1 MIKTTLSNRRSTRIR
16 LLSAA
21 GLSPIERQMGRAM
34 RAPDEHAGDGGDA
47 GAGDGAA
54 GADGAGA
61 SALGAAAAEA
71 QDGGADSGAGAGS
84 DGDAGAGDGAAG
96 ADGAGASALGAAAA
110 EAQDG
115 GADSGAGAGSDGD
128 AGAGDGAAA
137 EGKDRADGA
146 AGAGGGAAGAAGKA
160 ADGKEDDDKGDA
172 GDASI
177 VGAPEDYDTAA
188 FAMPEGVEFD
198 AEMFDLVKDDLKGMD
213 LSQKGAEAVV
223 GIFASKVVPKIE
235 ERAVKAI
242 DDAGAQLRANLARD
256 LQADPEVGGTKLKE
270 SQAFAAKAFAHFVP
284 KAEERAQLSQFLNES
299 GLGDHP
305 LLTRVIAGA
314 GRALSEASVP
324 GAAGGAQE
332 RTAAEKFY
340 GRKG

>member
-1 MIKTTLSNRRSTRIR
+1 MIKTHLNNRRSTRIR
-16 LLSAA
+16 LLSGAS
-21 GLSPIERQMGRAM
+21 LSPIERQMGRVM
-34 RAPDEHAGDGGDA
+34 RAPDDHGADGGDGGDG
-47 GAGDGAA
+47 GAADGAA
-54 GADGAGA
+54 GDDGAGS

-71 QDGGADSGAGAGS
+71 Q
-84 DGDAGAGDGAAG
+84 GDGAGAG
-96 ADGAGASALGAAAA
+96 ADGA
-110 EAQDG
+110 
-115 GADSGAGAGSDGD
+115 AGD
-128 AGAGDGAAA
+128 GDGAADA
-137 EGKDRADGA
+137 GKDGGDGA
-146 AGAGGGAAGAAGKA
+146 AGAGGKTEG
-160 ADGKEDDDKGDA
+160 DKEDDDKGEA
-172 GDASI
+172 GDSSI
-177 VGAPEDYDTAA
+177 VGAPDDYDTAA

-198 AEMFDLVKDDLKGMD
+198 SEMFELVKDDLKGMD

>member
-1 MIKTTLSNRRSTRIR
+1 MIKNHLNNRRSTRIR
-16 LLSAA
+16 LLGGA
-21 GLSPIERQMGRAM
+21 GLSPIERQMGRVM
-34 RAPDEHAGDGGDA
+34 RAPDDHGADGGVDG
-47 GAGDGAA
+47 GATEGAA
-54 GADGAGA
+54 GNDGTGS

-71 QDGGADSGAGAGS
+71 QGDGAGG
-84 DGDAGAGDGAAG
+84 DGDAGVGDGA
-96 ADGAGASALGAAAA
+96 S
-110 EAQDG
+110 
-115 GADSGAGAGSDGD
+115 
-128 AGAGDGAAA
+128 A
-137 EGKDRADGA
+137 EGKDGAEGA
-146 AGAGGGAAGAAGKA
+146 AGAGSAAAGAAGKA
-160 ADGKEDDDKGDA
+160 DGGKEDDDKGDA

-188 FAMPEGVEFD
+188 FSMPEGVEFD
-198 AEMFDLVKDDLKGMD
+198 SEMFDLVKDDLKGMD

>member
-1 MIKTTLSNRRSTRIR
+1 MTIKTHLNNRRSTRIR
-16 LLSAA
+16 LLGGA
-21 GLSPIERQMGRAM
+21 GLSPIERLMGRVM
-34 RAPDEHAGDGGDA
+34 RAPDEHGGDGADAGAADGADGAAAAAPASALGEAAGAADDKSGDDGAAAADGKADDAGDGA
-47 GAGDGAA
+47 AA
-54 GADGAGA
+54 GADGA
-61 SALGAAAAEA
+61 
-71 QDGGADSGAGAGS
+71 AG
-84 DGDAGAGDGAAG
+84 
-96 ADGAGASALGAAAA
+96 
-110 EAQDG
+110 
-115 GADSGAGAGSDGD
+115 
-128 AGAGDGAAA
+128 
-137 EGKDRADGA
+137 
-146 AGAGGGAAGAAGKA
+146 GGGAASAGKA
-160 ADGKEDDDKGDA
+160 TAGKEEEGEEAVGDT
-172 GDASI
+172 SI
-177 VGAPEDYDTAA
+177 VGAPEAYDTEA
-188 FAMPEGVEFD
+188 FTMPEGVEFD
-198 AEMFDLVKDDLKGMD
+198 TEMFDLVKDDLKGMD

-242 DDAGAQLRANLARD
+242 DDAGAELRANLARD

-270 SQAFAAKAFAHFVP
+270 SQAYAAKAFAHFVP

-324 GAAGGAQE
+324 AGAGGTQE

>member
-1 MIKTTLSNRRSTRIR
+1 MIKTHLSNRRSTRIR
-16 LLSAA
+16 LLSGA

-34 RAPDEHAGDGGDA
+34 RAPDEHAGEGGDA
-47 GAGDGAA
+47 GTGAA
-54 GADGAGA
+54 GDDTDGVDGAGT
-61 SALGAAAAEA
+61 SALGAAAA
-71 QDGGADSGAGAGS
+71 DGAGADSGAGG
-84 DGDAGAGDGAAG
+84 
-96 ADGAGASALGAAAA
+96 
-110 EAQDG
+110 
-115 GADSGAGAGSDGD
+115 DGD

-137 EGKDRADGA
+137 EGKDGADG
-146 AGAGGGAAGAAGKA
+146 GAGKA
-160 ADGKEDDDKGDA
+160 ADGKDEEDKGDKGDA
-172 GDASI
+172 GDVSI
-177 VGAPEDYDTAA
+177 VGAPDGDYDTAA
-188 FAMPEGVEFD
+188 FTMPEGVEFD
-198 AEMFDLVKDDLKGMD
+198 TEMFDLVKDDLKGMD

-270 SQAFAAKAFAHFVP
+270 SQAYAAKAFAHFVP

>member
-1 MIKTTLSNRRSTRIR
+1 MIKTHLNNRRSARIR
-16 LLSAA
+16 LLSGA
-21 GLSPIERQMGRAM
+21 GLSPIERQMGRVM
-34 RAPDEHAGDGGDA
+34 RAPDDHGADGGDGGD
-47 GAGDGAA
+47 GAAADGAA
-54 GADGAGA
+54 GDDGAGS

-71 QDGGADSGAGAGS
+71 Q
-84 DGDAGAGDGAAG
+84 GDGAG
-96 ADGAGASALGAAAA
+96 ADGA
-110 EAQDG
+110 
-115 GADSGAGAGSDGD
+115 AGD
-128 AGAGDGAAA
+128 GDGAADA
-137 EGKDRADGA
+137 GNDGGDGA
-146 AGAGGGAAGAAGKA
+146 AGAGGKTEG
-160 ADGKEDDDKGDA
+160 GKEDDDKGEA

-177 VGAPEDYDTAA
+177 VGAPDDYDTAA

-198 AEMFDLVKDDLKGMD
+198 SEMFDLVKDDLKGMD

-256 LQADPEVGGTKLKE
+256 LQADPEVGGTNLKE